1 MRKLKRNLGNIYKE
15 KNMGKLKDDLPKITK
30 KVLDGEDKITKG
42 LALSL
47 LREVMVNHN
56 NGDFYPIVRKVL
68 DDEIEKSITSGL
80 IDSDNLEEN

>member
-1 MRKLKRNLGNIYKE
+1 
-15 KNMGKLKDDLPKITK
+15 MGKLNEDLPKITK

-56 NGDFYPIVRKVL
+56 KGDFYPAVRKVL
-68 DDEIEKSITSGL
+68 DDEIEKSIDAGL
-80 IDSDNLEEN
+80 INSDDLEEN